1 MSGTDHKQEDSQL
14 LGNII
19 LTAIMLGLMILAYQ
33 LYDYSKQLKLEHKQD
48 LEEMEVKLELSSE
61 KQLSYKQRLLLVS
74 DPATQKIL
82 LKGTD
87 NSVES
92 YATVMYNPE
101 LKKILLDPAGMVEPM
116 EGMAFQ
122 LWGKVDGHFLDMG
135 VIDQDQDLIALE
147 TFVESVSDFII
158 TLQIEG
164 GDDIPDLDY
173 IYVKGRNR

>member
-1 MSGTDHKQEDSQL
+1 MSEIDYKQEDSQL

-19 LTAIMLGLMILAYQ
+19 LTAIMLGLMILSYQ
-33 LYDYSKQLKLEHKQD
+33 LYEANQQLKLDHKID
-48 LEEMEVKLELSSE
+48 LEEMAVKLEQSSE

-74 DPATQKIL
+74 HPSTKKIL

-87 NSVES
+87 NSAES

-101 LKKILLDPAGMVEPM
+101 LKKILLDPAGMVDPM
-116 EGMAFQ
+116 EEMAFQ
-122 LWGKVDGHFLDMG
+122 LWGKVKGNYIDMG

-147 TFVESVSDFII
+147 TFIEEVSTFII

-164 GDDIPDLDY
+164 GDDTPDLDY
-173 IYVKGRNR
+173 VYVKGRNR